1 MAPASPRRARLS
13 ALALAVVAC
22 CATLAQA
29 QSSDGSLTGRA
40 APGASVRLVNLDTG
54 TQWQRTVDAQG
65 TFSFAR
71 LPPGRYRVGTGDLQ
85 QELLVE
91 VGAGSTV
98 DLQAGSRVS
107 VVQSRALALIDHG
120 SVESTSTFTQDEVR
134 ALPLARNINAVALLT
149 PGTVKGD
156 SFGGSLLSF
165 SGASIAE
172 NGYFINGF
180 DVTNIR
186 TFMSYAEL
194 PFDAIAQQQ
203 VRSGGYGAEFGRSLG
218 GVIGVVTQRGGN
230 TWKGGAS
237 VYWEPQAARASGR
250 DVADREPERQGGYTV
265 FNSANR
271 SDNLSF
277 TVHGGGPLVADR
289 LFVYGLLE
297 QHADRSNAFLQD
309 QSTLTRDSSHSGL
322 LKLDWTP
329 SDRHLLEL
337 TGIWN
342 QQRSRLTDHTSAT
355 PYSPTHDG
363 EGRISQA
370 RGGSDVLI
378 GKYTGYLSD
387 TLTVSALAGRVRAL
401 GGVTSGAR
409 VSGQDCPVVLAVDL
423 SPLGCWTPPF
433 QGPAVIDPAAP
444 RDQDS
449 RHGVRLDAEVRL
461 GTHILRG
468 GYDGQSFRSL
478 AAGGSAYSGGVYYRY
493 FVSPS
498 GIVNGVPDATT
509 PGGQYVRAR
518 VSKSTSGAYRVIN
531 DALYLED
538 SWQASRQWLLY
549 GGLRL
554 ESFDNQ
560 NAEGESFVKA
570 RHLPAPRTGF
580 AWRADDDGT
589 LKVFGTAG
597 RYFIPVASNTNIRA
611 TRGEIFTERFYTF
624 TGSDSRTSAPTGLS
638 SEIGAT
644 IAPSDGRL
652 PNPGTIADTRLR
664 PMNQDEFILG
674 LQKAV
679 SRQWLVGAKAVYRH
693 INDGMDDFCGH
704 QAIEAWAQR
713 NGHVDFDSGT
723 LALCVL
729 MNPGRDLHLRAD
741 LANDGKLVE
750 ITVPAAELGL
760 ARYRRSY
767 QALQLTLERPLADG
781 WSLLGSYTWSRN
793 HGTAEGYVQSDLKQT
808 DAGLTQDFDFASFT
822 HGAEG
827 LLPNDRRHVFKLA
840 GSLALSPQFNL
851 GANLTIASGRPTS
864 CIGFVPPTVA
874 DFAEARQYP
883 SASSYYCLKDET
895 NGAVLLQRGTAG
907 TTPWTHQLDL
917 RVAYTPDW
925 AARQLTLQAEV
936 FNVFNRQSATEWNQ
950 VRDFGRS
957 TSLAAPYQLNQNYQ
971 SPTVFQAPRYVRL
984 TARWMF

>member
-29 QSSDGSLTGRA
+29 QSSDGSLAGRA

-54 TQWQRTVDAQG
+54 TLWQRTVDAQG
-65 TFSFAR
+65 NFSFAR
-71 LPPGRYRVGTGDLQ
+71 LPPGRYRVGSGDLQ

-98 DLQAGSRVS
+98 DLQPGSRVS

-134 ALPLARNINAVALLT
+134 ALPLARNINAVALLS

-165 SGASIAE
+165 GGASIAE

-203 VRSGGYGAEFGRSLG
+203 VRTGGYGAEFGRSLG

-230 TWKGGAS
+230 IWKGGAS
-237 VYWEPQAARASGR
+237 LYWEPRSWRSPGR
-250 DVADREPERQGGYTV
+250 DVADREPTRQGLYTA

-271 SDNLSF
+271 SDNLSYV
-277 TVHGGGPLVADR
+277 VHGGGPLVADR

-297 QHADRSNAFLQD
+297 QHADRSDTFA
-309 QSTLTRDSSHSGL
+309 QSLATLTKDTSSSGL
-322 LKLDWTP
+322 LKVDWTP
-329 SDRHLLEL
+329 SDQHLLEL

-342 QQRSRLTDHTSAT
+342 QQRSHLVDHTSSS
-355 PYSPTHDG
+355 PYSRTFDG
-363 EGRISQA
+363 EGRISQS
-370 RGGSDVLI
+370 RGGTDVLI

-387 TLTVSALAGRVRAL
+387 SLTVSALAGRVRAL
-401 GGVTSGAR
+401 GGITTGAR
-409 VSGQDCPVVLAVDL
+409 VTGQDCPVVLAVDL
-423 SPLGCWTPPF
+423 SPRGCWTPPF
-433 QGPAVIDPAAP
+433 PGPTVTDPAAP
-444 RDQDS
+444 RDQDI
-449 RHGVRLDAEVRL
+449 RQGARIDAELRL
-461 GTHILRG
+461 GTHTLRAG
-468 GYDGQSFRSL
+468 FDGQSFRSL
-478 AAGGSAYSGGVYYRY
+478 AAGGSTFSGGVYYRY

-498 GIVNGVPDATT
+498 GTVNGVANATA

-518 VSKSTSGAYRVIN
+518 VIQSTSGSYRVIN
-531 DALYLED
+531 DALYVED

-549 GGLRL
+549 GGLRF
-554 ESFDNQ
+554 ESFDNR
-560 NAEGESFVKA
+560 NADGDSFVKA
-570 RHLPAPRTGF
+570 KHLPAPRTGF
-580 AWRADDDGT
+580 AWRADDEGT

-611 TRGEIFTERFYTF
+611 TRGEIFTDRFYTF
-624 TGSDSRTSAPTGLS
+624 TGADSRTGAPTGLS
-638 SEIGAT
+638 GQVGAT
-644 IAPSDGRL
+644 IAPGDGRL
-652 PNPGTIADTRLR
+652 PNPGTVADTRLR

-679 SRQWLVGAKAVYRH
+679 GRQWLVGAKAIHRRV
-693 INDGMDDFCGH
+693 NDGMDDFCGH
-704 QAIEAWAQR
+704 QAIEAWALR
-713 NGHVDFDSGT
+713 NGHVDFDSST
-723 LALCVL
+723 LAPCVL

-741 LANDGKLVE
+741 LGNDGKLVE
-750 ITVPAAELGL
+750 ITVPAGELGL

-793 HGTAEGYVQSDLKQT
+793 RGTAEGYVQSDLKQT

-851 GANLTIASGRPTS
+851 GANLIVASGRPTS
-864 CIGFVPPTVA
+864 CIGFVPPSVA
-874 DFAEARQYP
+874 DYAEAGQYP
-883 SASSYYCLKDET
+883 AASAYYCLKDET
-895 NGAVLLQRGTAG
+895 HGAVLLQRGTAG

-917 RVAYTPDW
+917 RVAYTPAW

-936 FNVFNRQSATEWNQ
+936 FNVFNRQPATEWNQ
-950 VRDFGRS
+950 VRDYSRS
-957 TSLAAPYQLNQNYQ
+957 TSQAAPYQLNQNYQ

-984 TARWMF
+984 TARWTF